1 MKNKKI
7 INYILS
13 LLMFLMFVSSS
24 SYAIER
30 TQEIQLEKGWN
41 AVYLEVDPVV
51 EKQNLS
57 AYMMPKGE
65 DNKTVSTPISI
76 IATYYPRSSSVEYID
91 DPSKSGWKK
100 ATWNRWI
107 RDDLEDSFLTN
118 LYDLE
123 ANQGYLVKADKA
135 FVWKVKGEV
144 RDLKRRWQ
152 PNSFNLVGF
161 NVVSPAPTFY
171 QYFQNNL
178 SVKALAEGPVYS
190 LVNGQWKKV
199 NMLDTAIE
207 PNKAYWV
214 YSKNTTEFQGVLD
227 VEEESGSSE
236 LAFLDIVNRK
246 TISLKNS
253 SSQSISVVVSLENNH
268 VPLSLIGKNNLFET
282 TYTAVN
288 THVKTLNIAGNEN
301 AKLELAVRRN
311 EITGNEKQEGLLKFL
326 VSGVNEVQY
335 IPLSAYGGK

>member
-1 MKNKKI
+1 MSRSLSKI
-7 INYILS
+7 YVLLIL
-13 LLMFLMFVSSS
+13 LLLQLNVH
-24 SYAIER
+24 AIER

-41 AVYLEVDPVV
+41 AVYLEVDPVI
-51 EKQNLS
+51 EKQDFS
-57 AYMMPKGE
+57 SYMMPKGE
-65 DNKTVSTPISI
+65 DNKTITTPISI
-76 IATYYPRSSSVEYID
+76 IATYYPRFSSVEYID
-91 DPSKSGWKK
+91 DPSTSGWKK
-100 ATWNRWI
+100 STWNRWV
-107 RDDLEDSFLTN
+107 RDDLEDAFLTN

-144 RDLKRRWQ
+144 RDLERRWQ

-161 NVVSPAPTFY
+161 NVVSPAQSFY

-190 LVNGQWKKV
+190 LVNGAWTKV
-199 NMLDTAIE
+199 NMFDTAIE

-214 YSKNTTEFQGVLD
+214 YSTNTTEFQGVLD
-227 VEEESGSSE
+227 VSVESGSSE

-246 TISLKNS
+246 SISLKNS
-253 SSQSISVVVSLENNH
+253 STQTISVVVSLEDND
-268 VPLSLIGKNNLFET
+268 VPLSLIGKNNLSET
-282 TYTAVN
+282 TYSPVN
-288 THVKTLNIAGNEN
+288 THVKTLTIAGNES

-311 EITGNEKQEGLLKFL
+311 EMTGNEKKEGLLKFL